1 MRRSPA
7 AIPFSAPL
15 PLRAILAGLLVVAA
29 LGAPARAAEP
39 AFAARVIDPHPG
51 EICYAVTLADV
62 DGDARQD
69 IVVVTENA
77 VLWYGNPAETAG
89 EWKKHTVIR
98 DQTPRDNVCIAPHD
112 IDGDGQVDFAV
123 GASWPKTGSV
133 HWLRRGA
140 SLDEPW
146 KVVDLGPLHSTHRMR
161 FADVLGSGKA
171 QLVVS
176 PLAAPEGKPGVAL
189 TAFTIPADPAQ
200 DRWGSTILDGTLNR
214 MHNHAQ
220 ADVDADGRIDTL
232 TASREG
238 VHLIRQGA
246 DGFAKATLA
255 TGIAGGTPDT
265 SGCGEIKLGS
275 LAGGREFL
283 VTVEPMHGTAVA
295 VYHPSSEGPAAPWRR
310 TVIDEGYVRGHA
322 LAVIDLDGDGGDE
335 IVFGSSDPSAVE
347 GHGPTLAVYRANIDG
362 SRWTRE
368 VIDAGGVTVEDLVA
382 ADLTGDGNPDIV
394 AVGRATHN
402 VKLYVNTLPPRGR
415 PGQDPRP
422 AGAR

>member
-7 AIPFSAPL
+7 TILLL
-15 PLRAILAGLLVVAA
+15 PRRAFFAALLAGVAF
-29 LGAPARAAEP
+29 GVPARAAEP
-39 AFAARVIDPHPG
+39 AFAPRVIDPHPG
-51 EICYAVTLADV
+51 EVCYAVTLADV

-112 IDGDGQVDFAV
+112 IDGDGRVDFAL

-140 SLDEPW
+140 TLDEPW
-146 KVVDLGPLHSTHRMR
+146 KVLDLGPLHSTHRMR
-161 FADVLGSGKA
+161 WADVLDTGHA

-189 TAFTIPADPAQ
+189 TAFTVPADPVNE
-200 DRWGSTILDGTLNR
+200 RWPATILDGTLNR

-220 ADVDADGRIDTL
+220 ADVDADGQIDTL

-238 VHLIRQGA
+238 VHLIRHRASGI
-246 DGFAKATLA
+246 AKATLA
-255 TGIAGGTPDT
+255 AGIAGSTPDL
-265 SGCGEIKLGS
+265 SGAGEIKLGA
-275 LAGGREFL
+275 LANGREFL

-295 VYHPSSEGPAAPWRR
+295 VYHPSSEGPSAPWRR
-310 TVIDEGYVRGHA
+310 TVIDEGYARGHA
-322 LAVIDLDGDGGDE
+322 LGTVDLDGDGGDE

-347 GHGPTLAVYRANIDG
+347 GHGPTLAVYRANADG
-362 SRWTRE
+362 SRWTRD

-402 VKLYVNTLPPRGR
+402 VKLYVNTLPPRDR
-415 PGQDPRP
+415 QP
-422 AGAR
+422 

>member
-15 PLRAILAGLLVVAA
+15 PHRAILAGLLAGVA
-29 LGAPARAAEP
+29 LGASARAAEP

-51 EICYAVTLADV
+51 EVCYAVTLADV

-77 VLWYGNPAETAG
+77 VLWYGNPAEAAG

-112 IDGDGQVDFAV
+112 IDGDGKVDFAV

-140 SLDEPW
+140 TLDEPW

-161 FADVLGSGKA
+161 WADVLNTGKA

-189 TAFTIPADPAQ
+189 TAFTVPADPAK
-200 DRWGSTILDGTLNR
+200 DRWPATILDGSLNR

-220 ADVDADGRIDTL
+220 ADVDADGQIDTL

-238 VHLIRQGA
+238 IHLLRQGA
-246 DGFAKATLA
+246 DGFGKATLA

-275 LAGGREFL
+275 LANGREFL
-283 VTVEPMHGTAVA
+283 VAVEPMHGTAVA
-295 VYHPSSEGPAAPWRR
+295 VYHPSSDGPAAPWRR
-310 TVIDEGYVRGHA
+310 TVIDTGYVRGHA
-322 LAVIDLDGDGGDE
+322 LATVDLDGDGGDE
-335 IVFGSSDPSAVE
+335 IVFGSSDQSAVE
-347 GHGPTLAVYRANIDG
+347 GHGPTLAVYRANADG
-362 SRWTRE
+362 SRWSRE

-402 VKLYVNTLPPRGR
+402 VKLYVNTLPPRDR
-415 PGQDPRP
+415 TRQISLPQE
-422 AGAR
+422 

>member
-1 MRRSPA
+1 MRRLRVAAFLLSGAWLPA
-7 AIPFSAPL
+7 AA
-15 PLRAILAGLLVVAA
+15 
-29 LGAPARAAEP
+29 AAEP
-39 AFAARVIDPHPG
+39 AFTARVIDPHPG

-89 EWKKHTVIR
+89 EWKKYTVIR

-112 IDGDGQVDFAV
+112 IDGDGKVDFAL

-146 KVVDLGPLHSTHRMR
+146 NVHDLGPLHSTHRMR

-171 QLVVS
+171 QLIVS

-189 TAFTIPADPAQ
+189 TAFSVPTDPVK
-200 DRWGSTILDGTLNR
+200 DRWPATILDGTLNR
-214 MHNHAQ
+214 MHNHAHG
-220 ADVDADGRIDTL
+220 DVDGDGRIDTL

-238 VHLIRQGA
+238 VHLLRKVAG
-246 DGFAKATLA
+246 GFTKATLA
-255 TGIAGGTPDT
+255 TGIAGSAPGSDG
-265 SGCGEIKLGS
+265 SGEIKAGS
-275 LAGGREFL
+275 LRSGREFL
-283 VTVEPMHGTAVA
+283 VTVEPMHGTAIA
-295 VYHPSSEGPAAPWRR
+295 VYHPTADGPAAPWRR
-310 TVIDEGYVRGHA
+310 TVIDTGYVRGHA
-322 LAVIDLDGDGGDE
+322 LATVDLDGDGGDE
-335 IVFGSSDPSAVE
+335 IVFGSSDQSAVE

-402 VKLYVNTLPPRGR
+402 VKLYVNTLPPRGST
-415 PGQDPRP
+415 GQDLYP
-422 AGAR
+422 AGVGRP

>member
-1 MRRSPA
+1 MRRLRVAAFLLSGAWLPA
-7 AIPFSAPL
+7 AA
-15 PLRAILAGLLVVAA
+15 
-29 LGAPARAAEP
+29 AAEP
-39 AFAARVIDPHPG
+39 TFAARVIDPHPG

-77 VLWYGNPAETAG
+77 VLWYGNPAEAAG

-112 IDGDGQVDFAV
+112 IDGDGKVDFAV

-133 HWLRRGA
+133 HWFRRGA

-146 KVVDLGPLHSTHRMR
+146 KVHDLGPLHSTHRMR

-171 QLVVS
+171 QLIVS

-189 TAFTIPADPAQ
+189 TAFSVPTDPVKE
-200 DRWGSTILDGTLNR
+200 RWLATILDGSLNR

-220 ADVDADGRIDTL
+220 ADVDADGQIDTL

-238 VHLIRQGA
+238 VHLIRKRA
-246 DGFAKATLA
+246 DGFAKVALA
-255 TGIAGGTPDT
+255 SGIAGGTPDA
-265 SGCGEIKLGS
+265 SGSGEIKLGS

-295 VYHPSSEGPAAPWRR
+295 VYHPTADGPAAPWRR
-310 TVIDEGYVRGHA
+310 TVIDTGYVRGHA
-322 LAVIDLDGDGGDE
+322 LATVDLDGDGGDE
-335 IVFGSSDPSAVE
+335 IVFGSSDQSAVE

-415 PGQDPRP
+415 QP
-422 AGAR
+422 

>member
-1 MRRSPA
+1 MRRLRVAAFLLSAAWLPA
-7 AIPFSAPL
+7 AA
-15 PLRAILAGLLVVAA
+15 
-29 LGAPARAAEP
+29 AAEP
-39 AFAARVIDPHPG
+39 TFAARVIDPHPG

-62 DGDARQD
+62 DGDARED

-77 VLWYGNPAETAG
+77 VLWYGNPVETTG

-112 IDGDGQVDFAV
+112 IDGDGKVDFAL

-146 KVVDLGPLHSTHRMR
+146 KVFDLGPLHSTHRMR
-161 FADVLGSGKA
+161 FADVLNTGSV
-171 QLVVS
+171 QLIVS

-189 TAFTIPADPAQ
+189 TAFSVPADPVGS
-200 DRWGSTILDGTLNR
+200 RWPATILDGTLNR

-238 VHLIRQGA
+238 VHLIRHREG
-246 DGFAKATLA
+246 GIAKATLA

-265 SGCGEIKLGS
+265 SGSGEIKLGT
-275 LAGGREFL
+275 LANGREFL

-295 VYHPSSEGPAAPWRR
+295 VYHPSSEGPSAPWRR
-310 TVIDEGYVRGHA
+310 TVIDEGYARGHA
-322 LAVIDLDGDGGDE
+322 LATVDLDGDGGDE
-335 IVFGSSDPSAVE
+335 IVFGSSDPSPVE
-347 GHGPTLAVYRANIDG
+347 GHGPTLAVYRANADG
-362 SRWTRE
+362 SRWTRD

-402 VKLYVNTLPPRGR
+402 VKLYVNTLPPRR
-415 PGQDPRP
+415 
-422 AGAR
+422 

>member
-15 PLRAILAGLLVVAA
+15 PHRAILAGLLAVVA

-51 EICYAVTLADV
+51 EVCYAVTLADV

-112 IDGDGQVDFAV
+112 IDGDGKVDFAV

-133 HWLRRGA
+133 HRLRRGA

-161 FADVLGSGKA
+161 WADVLNTGHA

-189 TAFTIPADPAQ
+189 TAFTVPAEPAK
-200 DRWGSTILDGTLNR
+200 DRWGTTILDGTLNR
-214 MHNHAQ
+214 MHNHTH
-220 ADVDADGRIDTL
+220 ADVDGDGRIDTL

-238 VHLIRQGA
+238 VHLLRKSA
-246 DGFAKATLA
+246 DGFTKATLA
-255 TGIAGGTPDT
+255 TGIPGSAPNSDG
-265 SGCGEIKLGS
+265 SGEIKAGS
-275 LAGGREFL
+275 LRSGRGFL

-295 VYHPSSEGPAAPWRR
+295 VYHPSAEGPSAPWRR
-310 TVIDEGYVRGHA
+310 TVIDEGYARGHA
-322 LAVIDLDGDGGDE
+322 LATVDLDGDGGDE

-347 GHGPTLAVYRANIDG
+347 GHGPTLAVYRANADG

-402 VKLYVNTLPPRGR
+402 VKLYVNTLPRR
-415 PGQDPRP
+415 R
-422 AGAR
+422 

>member
-15 PLRAILAGLLVVAA
+15 PLRAILAGLLAVAA
-29 LGAPARAAEP
+29 LDAPARAAEP

-112 IDGDGQVDFAV
+112 IDGDGQVSFAV

-140 SLDEPW
+140 TLDEPW
-146 KVVDLGPLHSTHRMR
+146 KVHDLGPLHSTHRMR
-161 FADVLGSGKA
+161 WADVLNTGHA

-189 TAFTIPADPAQ
+189 TAFTVPADPAK
-200 DRWGSTILDGTLNR
+200 DRWGTTILDGTLNR

-265 SGCGEIKLGS
+265 SGSGEIKLGT

-295 VYHPSSEGPAAPWRR
+295 VYHPSSEGPATPWRR
-310 TVIDEGYVRGHA
+310 TVIDEGYTRGHA
-322 LAVIDLDGDGGDE
+322 LATVDLDGDGGDE

-347 GHGPTLAVYRANIDG
+347 GHGPTLAVYRANADG

-402 VKLYVNTLPPRGR
+402 VKLYVNTLPPRVGR
-415 PGQDPRP
+415 
-422 AGAR
+422 

>member
-1 MRRSPA
+1 MRRLRVAAFLLSGAWLPA
-7 AIPFSAPL
+7 A
-15 PLRAILAGLLVVAA
+15 
-29 LGAPARAAEP
+29 AAEP
-39 AFAARVIDPHPG
+39 AFQARVIDPHPG

-77 VLWYGNPAETAG
+77 VLWYGNPAEAAG

-146 KVVDLGPLHSTHRMR
+146 KVIDLGPLHSTHRMR
-161 FADVLGSGKA
+161 WADVLHTGKP

-176 PLAAPEGKPGVAL
+176 PLAAPEGMPGVAL
-189 TAFTIPADPAQ
+189 TAFTVPADPVGS
-200 DRWGSTILDGTLNR
+200 RWPATILDGTLNR
-214 MHNHAQ
+214 MHNHAH

-238 VHLIRQGA
+238 VHLLRKGA
-246 DGFAKATLA
+246 DGFTKAALA
-255 TGIAGGTPDT
+255 AGIAGGTPDA
-265 SGCGEIKLGS
+265 SGSGEIKLGS
-275 LAGGREFL
+275 LANGREFL

-295 VYHPSSEGPAAPWRR
+295 VYHPSAEGPSAPWRR
-310 TVIDEGYVRGHA
+310 SVIDEGYARGHA
-322 LAVIDLDGDGGDE
+322 LATIDLDGDGGDE
-335 IVFGSSDPSAVE
+335 IVFGSSDQSAVE
-347 GHGPTLAVYRANIDG
+347 GHGPTLAVYRANADG
-362 SRWTRE
+362 SRWTRD

-402 VKLYVNTLPPRGR
+402 VKLYVSTLPPRSR
-415 PGQDPRP
+415 
-422 AGAR
+422 